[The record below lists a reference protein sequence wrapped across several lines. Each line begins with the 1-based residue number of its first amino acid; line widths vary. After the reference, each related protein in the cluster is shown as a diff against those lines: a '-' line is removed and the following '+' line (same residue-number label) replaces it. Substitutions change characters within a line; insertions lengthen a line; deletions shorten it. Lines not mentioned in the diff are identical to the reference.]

1 MEWSGVGK
9 EVGDLERKRSKLVFV
24 KTRVGISWLGLGRVG
39 VCCKRCFYARDDGF
53 DFVLLVFK
61 KPREA

>member
-9 EVGDLERKRSKLVFV
+9 EVGDLERKRSKLVSV
-24 KTRVGISWLGLGRVG
+24 ETRVGISWLGSGRVG

-53 DFVLLVFK
+53 DLHFTCL
-61 KPREA
+61 